1 MSRFTA
7 RVEVTLKAG
16 VNDPQGNAVLGGL
29 RSLGFSGAQAARV
42 GKLIT
47 LDIEAPDAE
56 SARRQVD
63 EMCAKLLANPVI
75 ESYETSIA
83 DAP

>member
-47 LDIEAPDAE
+47 LDLEAPDAE

-75 ESYETSIA
+75 ESYEARIA

>member
-47 LDIEAPDAE
+47 LDLEAPDAE